1 MYVHL
6 VATLSMSYPPLVD
19 NEGRVQVGLY
29 VSLGDLVLSGLRNV
43 TAKGAVFEIGTS
55 QPFDL

>member
-6 VATLSMSYPPLVD
+6 VATLSMSYPLLID

-29 VSLGDLVLSGLRNV
+29 VPLGDFVLSWLRNV
-43 TAKGAVFEIGTS
+43 TAERTVFEIGTS